1 MNWNLVWTPI
11 DNHISKFTIY
21 LGDEPIL
28 TKTMNGQI
36 YQTDT
41 NSCLTFVENSY
52 KFSFEDFNEFIGDF
66 EMGKQTKFSF
76 DIWNG
81 EEAFAYDELTERLTW
96 AHDSNISEL
105 HFSTLIDE
113 RTRIQFG
120 GEFKNFLNFYLE
132 YYSTYLS
139 KEQEET
145 ACKQI

>member
-11 DNHISKFTIY
+11 HNQTSKFTIY

-28 TKTMNGQI
+28 TKTMYGQI
-36 YQTDT
+36 YQT
-41 NSCLTFVENSY
+41 NKKLWLTFVENS

-66 EMGKQTKFSF
+66 EIGEQAKFSF
-76 DIWNG
+76 SLLNG
-81 EEAFAYDELTERLTW
+81 EDSLVYDKSTERLTW
-96 AHDSNISEL
+96 ALESYTSNL
-105 HFSTLIDE
+105 HFSAQMDE
-113 RTRIQFG
+113 RTRIQFAR
-120 GEFKNFLNFYLE
+120 EFKNFFNFYLE